1 MIIPYWLMYRLGFTP
16 WERRPIPEYFQRFI
30 EGPDRLPP
38 GRALDIGCGTGAD
51 AVYLAKHGWRVTAVD
66 LVGRAL
72 ERAKAR
78 AARERVDVQ
87 WVAGDVGTLGDLG
100 LEPGYT
106 LLYDFGCMQGL
117 PDAARA
123 GAAAGVTKLAALH
136 ASLLIVAFSR
146 SQRFVLPRG
155 MDKSDIEG
163 LFGRDWQFARVE
175 SLIYADMPAPV
186 RRARPTLYH
195 LARGLRGAESGS
207 TLTDRR

>member
-16 WERRPIPEYFQRFI
+16 WERPPIPEPFRRLI

-51 AVYLAKHGWRVTAVD
+51 AVYLAKLGWQVTGVD

-87 WVAGDVGTLGDLG
+87 WIEGDVGKLGHLD
-100 LEPGYT
+100 LEPGYA
-106 LLYDFGCMQGL
+106 LLYDFGCFHGL
-117 PDAARA
+117 PDAARV
-123 GAAAGVTKLAALH
+123 GGAAGVTRLAAPH

-146 SQRFVLPRG
+146 NQRLVQAARHGQKRHRRIVWTGLAIRQRPAADLCRHAFSSASGP
-155 MDKSDIEG
+155 SDVVS
-163 LFGRDWQFARVE
+163 ARAHP
-175 SLIYADMPAPV
+175 S
-186 RRARPTLYH
+186 RR
-195 LARGLRGAESGS
+195 
-207 TLTDRR
+207 